1 MTNPEDKK
9 ILIVEDE
16 LAILQATKISIQNE
30 GFEVYTAKNG
40 KQGLDLA
47 IAKKPDLILLDIIM
61 PVMDG
66 MTMLEKLREDE
77 WGKNVEVILLTS
89 LSDAKQVAN
98 ALEKGVTDYLI
109 KSDMDLKD
117 VVAKVKNKLGI

>member
-1 MTNPEDKK
+1 
-9 ILIVEDE
+9 
-16 LAILQATKISIQNE
+16 
-30 GFEVYTAKNG
+30 
-40 KQGLDLA
+40 
-47 IAKKPDLILLDIIM
+47 M